1 MEVGYY
7 GMPLGFRFHP
17 TDQELVSSYLRD
29 RALSG
34 KPLGNPFL
42 HEFNLFGQTPPWVVW
57 EQFGGNS
64 LLDQDLFFFYEL
76 RSRSDSDSRS
86 KRQIEAGGTWSE
98 TSSDKVLGLDG
109 IPIGDKGHFRYNN
122 KGSNYNG
129 GWLLEEY
136 SLLPNVVAGPK
147 VVLSRLKRNPRSR
160 CGNKMNSSSP
170 THDFNEKP
178 PIKRAR
184 KEVSKEKPLIKRKRA
199 RKEPG
204 SQKHSNVN
212 VITNTPAVVPFVGT
226 ESNMITD
233 TRYQD
238 QECITNIN
246 GNAKPTDFSDQDSV
260 ILMSDVPSY
269 PICLDGDATN
279 HNQGCISY
287 IKGNVMPI
295 RTHISDHE
303 YVPLM
308 SDVPSSPV
316 FLGGE
321 EYLLDGEAVRGD
333 IKEWL
338 TTLEVK
344 TYILQGGPMHL
355 PFSVPPFDSILSAGK
370 FVRRL
375 PCCTAGSDRE
385 AALIGEFD
393 LLPDPAAA
401 AAASVADEIETGLRT
416 TDEQK
421 KSI

>member
-34 KPLGNPFL
+34 KPLGNPFV

-76 RSRSDSDSRS
+76 RSRSDSDSRI

-122 KGSNYNG
+122 KGSNNNG

-147 VVLSRLKRNPRSR
+147 VVLSRLKRNLRSR

-184 KEVSKEKPLIKRKRA
+184 KEVSNEKLLIKRKRA

-233 TRYQD
+233 T
-238 QECITNIN
+238 
-246 GNAKPTDFSDQDSV
+246 SV

-269 PICLDGDATN
+269 PICLDSDATN
-279 HNQGCISY
+279 HDQGCISY
-287 IKGNVMPI
+287 INGNVMPI
-295 RTHISDHE
+295 PTNISDHE

-308 SDVPSSPV
+308 TDVPSSPV

-321 EYLLDGEAVRGD
+321 EYPLDGEAVRGD

-338 TTLEVK
+338 TTLEGVYLGLLLCR
-344 TYILQGGPMHL
+344 TDPL
-355 PFSVPPFDSILSAGK
+355 PAFHF
-370 FVRRL
+370 
-375 PCCTAGSDRE
+375 
-385 AALIGEFD
+385 AALQVSTAFPLVICMYV
-393 LLPDPAAA
+393 LLGSFP
-401 AAASVADEIETGLRT
+401 ILMH
-416 TDEQK
+416 
-421 KSI
+421 